1 MATCSIPDFIDGLN
15 NRFTILFT
23 YRYVFAIGIV
33 GCFYSLVQVI
43 FGIYHVYTDKRS
55 IQNGF
60 LPIFDL
66 YGDMLI
72 SFLLAT
78 AMGAGF
84 AVTYEI
90 NKYSDIVLEL
100 GASTKFLNQLFVSV
114 GLLFTGS
121 ICLAVLAVL
130 SSIFRD
136 SDTSGKGSVM
146 FG

>member
-1 MATCSIPDFIDGLN
+1 
-15 NRFTILFT
+15 
-23 YRYVFAIGIV
+23 
-33 GCFYSLVQVI
+33 
-43 FGIYHVYTDKRS
+43 
-55 IQNGF
+55 
-60 LPIFDL
+60 
-66 YGDMLI
+66 
-72 SFLLAT
+72 
-78 AMGAGF
+78 MGAGF

-121 ICLAVLAVL
+121 ICLAVLAVV